1 MLAGVGKIGRIGS
14 AGTGSAGLV
23 LEGFQSVWATT
34 TSAETVTIPCQ
45 NVGTFNAVIEWG
57 DGTPNSTVTT
67 YNDLDLAHE
76 YATAGDHT
84 IKITGDFPNIK
95 FNNGGDKLKIK
106 KVLNLGD
113 VGWSILDR
121 AFYGCKNLTDFT
133 AGSTDTSA
141 VTDMA
146 VMFRDCDA
154 LINLDLSNFDTSS
167 AVSMQF
173 MFRDCDAL
181 TSIIGAED
189 FDITSFNST
198 SSLTS
203 FVTVGKMTTAQY
215 DALLINFEA
224 QAVYSGLTPSF
235 GASTYTGGGAAATAR
250 AALIAS
256 DGWTISDGGIA

>member
-1 MLAGVGKIGRIGS
+1 MLAGVGRIGRIGS
-14 AGTGSAGLV
+14 SGTGGAGLV

-34 TSAETVTIPCQ
+34 TSPETVTIPCH
-45 NVGTFNAVIEWG
+45 NTGTFNAVIDWG
-57 DGTPNSTVTT
+57 DGTANSTVTT
-67 YNDLDLAHE
+67 FNDADLAHE

-95 FNNGGDKLKIK
+95 FNNSGDKLKIK

-113 VGWSILDR
+113 VGWATLDR
-121 AFYGCKNLTDFT
+121 AFFGCSNLTHFT
-133 AGSTDTSA
+133 SGSTDTSA

-146 VMFRDCDA
+146 VMFRGCDG
-154 LINLDLSNFDTSS
+154 LISLDVSSFNTSNTRT
-167 AVSMQF
+167 MQF

-181 TSIIGAED
+181 TSIIGVKD
-189 FDITSFNST
+189 FDITGFNST

-203 FVTVGKMTTAQY
+203 FLTVGKMTTAQY
-215 DALLINFEA
+215 DALLINWEA
-224 QAVYSGLTPSF
+224 QSVYSGLTASF
-235 GASTYTGGGAAATAR
+235 GASTYTGGGAAAAAR